1 MLCLHSDVGFATTA
15 AGTGA
20 QGDRGTW
27 ETLSAG
33 QGSCKTQRSIHSEE
47 GRQTELI
54 APDCPASPGVSWTR
68 TPAHL
73 TAPSSEAACT
83 LLLLG

>member
-27 ETLSAG
+27 ETLPADREAVKCRG
-33 QGSCKTQRSIHSEE
+33 ASILKRE
-47 GRQTELI
+47 GKRQ
-54 APDCPASPGVSWTR
+54 AR
-68 TPAHL
+68 TDP
-73 TAPSSEAACT
+73 P
-83 LLLLG
+83 